1 MRTLWAFLKR
11 DAAIEASYR
20 AAFFARFSVVLF
32 WVVFF
37 ALAGRL
43 LGDSASEAV
52 RHYGGSYAS
61 FALLGVALAGYMQ
74 SGVVAF
80 PQRLRE
86 AQLAG
91 TIEAT
96 LMSPASPVMFVVAL
110 GMWDQVVTTIQVVA
124 YLLCG
129 QLFLALDMQG
139 ANVLGALAVV
149 TLAIIA
155 FGALGI
161 VGAGLMLVTRKGV
174 SLAPLLALIAELL
187 SGVYFPVEV
196 LPPGMQ
202 GLATLLPS
210 THALNGVRLALLRG
224 ASWAELLPSLG
235 ALALFDI
242 VLVPVGLL
250 VFGWALRHALT
261 EGTLGQY

>member
-1 MRTLWAFLKR
+1 
-11 DAAIEASYR
+11 
-20 AAFFARFSVVLF
+20 VVLF

-37 ALAGRL
+37 AVAGRL
-43 LGDSASEAV
+43 LGNSASEAV
-52 RHYGGSYAS
+52 RRYGGSYAS
-61 FALLGVALAGYMQ
+61 FALLGVAFAGYLQ
-74 SGVVAF
+74 SGVIAF

-96 LMSPASPVMFVVAL
+96 LMSPASPVAFVVAL
-110 GMWDQVVTTIQVVA
+110 GMWDQIVTTVQVIA

-129 QLFLALDMQG
+129 ALFLALDLRG
-139 ANVLGALAVV
+139 ANILGALAVLV
-149 TLAIIA
+149 LAIVA

-161 VGAGLMLVTRKGV
+161 IGAGLMLVARKGV

-187 SGVYFPVEV
+187 SGVFFPVEI
-196 LPPGMQ
+196 LPPSAQ

-210 THALNGVRLALLRG
+210 THALNGLRLALLRS
-224 ASWAELLPSLG
+224 ASWAELLPSIG
-235 ALALFDI
+235 VLALFDL
-242 VLVPVGLL
+242 VLVPIGLL
-250 VFGWALRHALT
+250 VFGWGLRYALN